1 MRAALQAWY
10 DRARQVI
17 DGRDLLLLTPPGI
30 LSILARGAYCRWT
43 GTQLPPCDNL
53 DARDEAL
60 VDVFADLARTLGR
73 YYFRLQLRGVENV
86 PASGPAILVGNHNGG
101 ALPLDSLFTALA
113 IYDGLG
119 PSRVVHGLAHDALF
133 FDPKIRDYA
142 LRLGVVRAR
151 PGVADQVLARG
162 RLVLV
167 YPGSDW
173 DACRTFLDRG
183 RVDLHGRRGFLRL
196 ALRNGVPIVPV
207 VSVGTH
213 EQLVILTR
221 GEALARVTGMHRL
234 LRTDTLPL
242 SLSFP
247 WGLSLAYLPYI
258 PLPAQTTLQFGA
270 PIYFPDVTAAQAD
283 DPQVLARCYET
294 VATTMQRM
302 LDVLSRDRLPFVGS
316 RRSPG

>member
-151 PGVADQVLARG
+151 PGVADQVLVRG

-167 YPGSDW
+167 YPRSD
-173 DACRTFLDRG
+173 
-183 RVDLHGRRGFLRL
+183 
-196 ALRNGVPIVPV
+196 
-207 VSVGTH
+207 
-213 EQLVILTR
+213 
-221 GEALARVTGMHRL
+221 
-234 LRTDTLPL
+234 
-242 SLSFP
+242 
-247 WGLSLAYLPYI
+247 
-258 PLPAQTTLQFGA
+258 
-270 PIYFPDVTAAQAD
+270 
-283 DPQVLARCYET
+283 
-294 VATTMQRM
+294 
-302 LDVLSRDRLPFVGS
+302 
-316 RRSPG
+316 